1 MKSKILTFL
10 LSVFFAFGL
19 WLYVI
24 TVVSPDTTYP
34 IGDIPVTM
42 IGESALEQRNLIITA
57 TTSTN
62 VD

>member
-10 LSVFFAFGL
+10 LSVLFAFGL

-24 TVVSPDTTYP
+24 TVVSPDSSGT

-42 IGESALEQRNLIITA
+42 VG
-57 TTSTN
+57 
-62 VD
+62 